1 MGLSIANW
9 LYDFLSGIGGKDG
22 YGFIVLMLP
31 LVVGLYFAGFPL
43 RDYRPIFANT
53 MTSLGILG
61 TFCGIFIAL
70 KGLNFKSG
78 EIDNDVFEL
87 LRGMRTAFV
96 TSLIGIGATI
106 FSRLTWGPVSRLV
119 WEIVSR
125 LVARLRGLQDQ
136 KKATPPSPD
145 QNIVERLDAIK
156 NAIAG
161 DGDSSM
167 VTQMQ
172 KMRDENR
179 SGFEKLDGLSETIR
193 VSLVDNLSN
202 LIKTIQED
210 VAKKLV
216 DSVGGLTEE
225 IRRAFS
231 EQLGKAFEDFNAAM
245 QAIKK
250 WQEDHR
256 QHVEQLTEAFEK
268 SAQGIERI
276 RADCESIP
284 KTMEDLRVMVEAANI
299 QQKELAEHL
308 RVFAEIKSKAEESFP
323 AIKANLDKV
332 GDDLA
337 ASAKSFDGLA
347 EKIQE
352 AFRLAQT
359 ETQRVAEQHA
369 ANVEKMAANMRE
381 KMEQAQRD
389 AADGIRKSV
398 AESTQQMTSE
408 IDRVAKAWGNNLV
421 SIAQECAKMIEQARD
436 QTRR

>member
-1 MGLSIANW
+1 MIEAFFDLGTDIANG
-9 LYDFLSGIGGKDG
+9 LAVFLSFVGGEEG
-22 YGFIVLMLP
+22 GGFIILML
-31 LVVGLYFAGFPL
+31 LLVCGLYVVGVRR
-43 RDYRPIFANT
+43 RDFRNMLANA

-70 KGLNFKSG
+70 QGLNFQPGDIEK
-78 EIDNDVFEL
+78 DVFSL
-87 LRGMRTAFV
+87 VRGMRVAFV
-96 TSLIGIGATI
+96 TSLIGIGATLL
-106 FSRLTWGPVSRLV
+106 SRATWRF
-119 WEIVSR
+119 WN
-125 LVARLRGLQDQ
+125 Q
-136 KKATPPSPD
+136 KETGEKGVDSPD
-145 QNIVERLDAIK
+145 KNIVERLDAIK

-179 SGFEKLDGLSETIR
+179 NGFEKLDGLSETIR

-216 DSVGGLTEE
+216 DSVGGLADE

-284 KTMEDLRVMVEAANI
+284 KTMGDLRVMVEAANV

-308 RVFAEIKSKAEESFP
+308 RVFAEMKTKAEESFP

-421 SIAQECAKMIEQARD
+421 SIAQECAKMIEQVRD

>member
-1 MGLSIANW
+1 MIEEFFDQGTGIANG
-9 LYDFLSGIGGKDG
+9 LAVLLSFVGGEEG
-22 YGFIVLMLP
+22 GGFIILML
-31 LVVGLYFAGFPL
+31 LLVCGLYVVGVRR
-43 RDYRPIFANT
+43 RDFRNMLANA

-70 KGLNFKSG
+70 QGLNFRPG
-78 EIDNDVFEL
+78 EIEDDVSSL
-87 LRGMRTAFV
+87 VRGMRVAFV
-96 TSLIGIGATI
+96 TSLIGIGATLL
-106 FSRLTWGPVSRLV
+106 SRLTWGPVSRLV
-119 WEIVSR
+119 
-125 LVARLRGLQDQ
+125 ARLRGLHDQ

-179 SGFEKLDGLSETIR
+179 NGFEKLDGLSETIR

-216 DSVGGLTEE
+216 DSVGGLADE

-284 KTMEDLRVMVEAANI
+284 KTMGDLRVMVEAANV

-308 RVFAEIKSKAEESFP
+308 RVFAEMKTKAEESFP

-398 AESTQQMTSE
+398 SESTQQMTSE
-408 IDRVAKAWGNNLV
+408 IDRVAKLWGDNLV
-421 SIAQECAKMIEQARD
+421 SIAQECAKMIEQVREQAR
-436 QTRR
+436 R

>member
-1 MGLSIANW
+1 MIEAFFDLGTDIANG
-9 LYDFLSGIGGKDG
+9 LAVFLSFVGGEEG
-22 YGFIVLMLP
+22 GGFIILML
-31 LVVGLYFAGFPL
+31 LLVCGLYVVGVRR
-43 RDYRPIFANT
+43 RDFRNMLANA

-70 KGLNFKSG
+70 QGLNFQPGDIEK
-78 EIDNDVFEL
+78 DVFSL
-87 LRGMRTAFV
+87 VRGMRVAFV
-96 TSLIGIGATI
+96 TSLIGIGATLL
-106 FSRLTWGPVSRLV
+106 SRATWRF
-119 WEIVSR
+119 WN
-125 LVARLRGLQDQ
+125 Q
-136 KKATPPSPD
+136 KETGEKGVDSPD
-145 QNIVERLDAIK
+145 KNIVERLDAIK

-179 SGFEKLDGLSETIR
+179 NGFEKLDGLSETIR

-216 DSVGGLTEE
+216 DSVGGLADE

-284 KTMEDLRVMVEAANI
+284 KTMGDLRVMVEAANV

-308 RVFAEIKSKAEESFP
+308 RIFAEMKTKAEESFP

-421 SIAQECAKMIEQARD
+421 SIAQECAKMIEQVRD

>member
-1 MGLSIANW
+1 MIEAFFDLGTDIANG
-9 LYDFLSGIGGKDG
+9 LAVLLSFVGGEEG
-22 YGFIVLMLP
+22 GGFIILML
-31 LVVGLYFAGFPL
+31 LLVCGLYVVGVRR
-43 RDYRPIFANT
+43 RDFRNMLANA

-70 KGLNFKSG
+70 QGLNFQPGDIEK
-78 EIDNDVFEL
+78 DVFSL
-87 LRGMRTAFV
+87 VRGMRVAFV
-96 TSLIGIGATI
+96 TSLIGIGATLL
-106 FSRLTWGPVSRLV
+106 SRATWRF
-119 WEIVSR
+119 WN
-125 LVARLRGLQDQ
+125 Q
-136 KKATPPSPD
+136 KKASPPPPD
-145 QNIVERLDAIK
+145 QNIVEHLDAIK

-179 SGFEKLDGLSETIR
+179 DGFKKLDGLSETIR

-216 DSVGGLTEE
+216 DSVGDLTEE

-231 EQLGKAFEDFNAAM
+231 EQLGKAFEDFNAAA

-284 KTMEDLRVMVEAANI
+284 KTMGDLRVMVEAAND
-299 QQKELAEHL
+299 QQKKLAEHL
-308 RVFAEIKSKAEESFP
+308 SVFAEIKTKAEESFP

-332 GDDLA
+332 GEDLA

-347 EKIQE
+347 EKIQD
-352 AFRLAQT
+352 AFLLAQA
-359 ETQRVAEQHA
+359 ETKRVAEQHA
-369 ANVEKMAANMRE
+369 ENVEKMAGNMRE

-421 SIAQECAKMIEQARD
+421 SIAQECAKMIEQVRD

>member
-1 MGLSIANW
+1 MIEAFFDLGTDIANGLSV
-9 LYDFLSGIGGKDG
+9 FLSFVGGEDG
-22 YGFIVLMLP
+22 GGFIILMLL
-31 LVVGLYFAGFPL
+31 LVLILYGVGVRR
-43 RDYRPIFANT
+43 RDFRNMLANA

-70 KGLNFKSG
+70 QGLNFQPGDIEK
-78 EIDNDVFEL
+78 DVFSL
-87 LRGMRTAFV
+87 VRGMRVAFV
-96 TSLIGIGATI
+96 TSLIGIGATLL
-106 FSRLTWGPVSRLV
+106 SRATWRF
-119 WEIVSR
+119 WN
-125 LVARLRGLQDQ
+125 Q
-136 KKATPPSPD
+136 KKMPPPSPD

-179 SGFEKLDGLSETIR
+179 DGFKKLDGLSETIR

-216 DSVGGLTEE
+216 DSVGDLTEE

-231 EQLGKAFEDFNAAM
+231 EQLGKAFEDFNAAA

-284 KTMEDLRVMVEAANI
+284 KTMEDLRTMVGAAND
-299 QQKELAEHL
+299 QQKDLAEHL
-308 RVFAEIKSKAEESFP
+308 RVFAEIKTKAEESFP

-332 GDDLA
+332 GEDLA

-352 AFRLAQT
+352 AFLLAQA
-359 ETQRVAEQHA
+359 ETKRVAENHA
-369 ANVEKMAANMRE
+369 ATVEKMAGNMRE
-381 KMEQAQRD
+381 NMERAQRD

-421 SIAQECAKMIEQARD
+421 SIAQECAKMIEQVRD